1 MVNRRSIA
9 RGAALL
15 LCAVLAQ
22 GQTAAAEEKRLG
34 DYIYVPAMQA
44 SSAAGAISLR
54 VEGLALDAGS
64 DEAQV
69 VDALAGAEFGVYV
82 FSGLGEL
89 TPWANP
95 LYPSEPMRIRTG
107 DGETRFTLPQGAEFY
122 LRQESAPQGYLFD
135 DETLIPVTGGEIVVR
150 NAMAGQLA
158 VCTVDSL
165 GTPVASVV
173 LEATGEDGE
182 RRTLT
187 TDENGEAVLTC
198 EQAQRY
204 TVREVELPEGAFAAR
219 SISGGEAAQD
229 GVVASVSPAH
239 RTRVTF
245 EHPASGS
252 VLLDMRLTVI
262 DGNAQTGERPLEGVR
277 MEILSD
283 PAISVVTDA
292 QGQARASLLEGTY
305 DVRLSYEGSENVILP
320 VSEGQMIVQSGA
332 TTVIELNAL
341 EATGRVEWTADCERP
356 VDGGSVTLVSEST
369 GRRYGP
375 YALDAE
381 GVAVSEALPEDVYR
395 MAELTIDEDVQ
406 LGGVESG
413 GVSAQAAGDLP
424 LEVRAGEVTQV
435 RLQLLTREKQAF
447 GLAMER
453 LDEQGEVVQEAIGD
467 ALCLTLCHADGEA
480 VAQVEATQGVA
491 AVDALSGEYMLRMT
505 DSDASRLG
513 VQPESRVFA
522 LPSAQETIVF
532 ASERTRVI
540 LSSVDENGAPAAGA
554 VYQLTDG
561 AGARFEVTCDG
572 DGMAVSPL
580 LTPGEVIVETLDA
593 PQGYADAAA
602 LSVTAAAG
610 EAAHATVVHER
621 YGSVSL
627 AVRMQSLNESGV
639 AVYAPVAG
647 AQISVQRAEESGA
660 LTDMGVMLTTDENG
674 QADVSLPAG
683 GYAAV
688 IDGQTL
694 ALGCRAPEA
703 VRFNV
708 ENTKQTD
715 TALTCL
721 DDKGGVRVRLTGGRL
736 NDEDLAQIRFE
747 LTDADGT
754 VIEMTMQDG
763 AFYAGG
769 LAAGA
774 YVLRQTQMPQGY
786 TLAASR
792 TADVAG
798 GEVTE
803 ISVPLEEYAVVTVAK
818 TGLTFDSAMRTY
830 VVPLTGQYGV
840 YTLEDGGMKPY
851 PDADS
856 QVTLWANVTAQEM
869 AEGRNA
875 SAKLPAA
882 IEGTTYYLH
891 ELGSAEGFAA
901 DDTYYEVLLRAGE
914 MMTLECAVSSD
925 RGFFTLDAVD
935 AATGAH
941 VPGGAYALISR
952 STGETVLAFEM
963 GEEAY
968 QNPMAVPVGDY
979 VLRQTKAAPGYALS
993 VPAQRDVQV
1002 APYLMQGGQ
1011 VTAVQMAAVKV
1022 PQNSELDLIEAIY
1035 TAQQQGLTLLSVETG
1050 ALEGAETLLAP
1061 TLTLEAG
1068 AVGSERSDIA
1078 SVVLSGAGD
1087 AAGGAYRARVEYCLD
1102 GGGWQPSDARETGV
1116 LSGPT
1121 AVSLDDVRDDICAVR
1136 VTYISDATGKEEAGA
1151 GFTPGQVTLS
1161 VQASAQGS
1169 VDMAASCVFE
1179 GLFVYQ
1185 TEPDGQTQVL
1195 ARSAQ
1200 AENAFT
1206 MQADGLFETVSAG
1219 RDGRITGVAFF
1230 DENADGVMDA
1240 QETSR
1245 YAGMTVSLL
1254 TLGGDVVATARTG
1267 ADGRYAFDTISSGE
1281 YRVQFDAGESV
1292 VFSSGSLQSSHRISA
1307 VQDKRYGT
1315 SGVLQ
1320 IDGGHTDYVVNV
1332 GCIYAAEIDGAV
1344 LERVESG
1351 EMTGFAGLNV
1361 EMRALYAGADDEP
1374 IVVVTGGMGEFAFG
1388 RILPGTYEV
1397 TIEIPQGY
1405 LCQDAEDGKIVRTIE
1420 LGAGDTHAFG
1430 VLELE
1435 KSAAIHGAV
1444 RVDEDGDG
1452 VIPEDAKTLS
1462 GVRVAL
1468 LSVSEGHTGTVA
1480 ETVTDENGAYA
1491 FEALRAGEYSV
1502 LFELHGD
1509 WAFTRYGEDSS
1520 VYGAVSQSGATRTFT
1535 LKPGE
1540 TAASVDAGAT
1550 LPARLT
1556 VTVFCDTQYDGQKG
1570 AYEALLS
1577 GATVSLIRL
1586 ENGEDAE
1593 EIAYTTDAAGTAVF
1607 EGVSPGEY
1615 VIAYQ
1620 LPGQWRATRQVDAAS
1635 TNYPVSCVPQSASSS
1650 GRSLPFTLPMGGDEQ
1665 RYIGAMLSGSI
1676 SGVVFYDDDA
1686 DANRDESESA
1696 CPDVLVELL
1705 SQTGETA
1712 AQTRPDGDGSYAF
1725 EGLAP
1730 GRYSVRFTAQEGCG
1744 FSGTERT
1751 VTRGGVQASETNV
1764 SGTRAIS
1771 VTGGQATSTANA
1783 GVVRLSSLSGLVW
1796 EDRNGDRLP
1805 DEDETPMSGVSVHL
1819 MDGAGRNILASTE
1832 TDGDGC
1838 FAFEH
1843 LKPGTYKL
1851 RVDAQDGYVFSGAQE
1866 GGALSLETERDG
1878 RGYSQAFTLLGGVQV
1893 ENIGYGL
1900 LTQGAISGLVW
1911 EDSDFDGA
1919 MGASESGLRGATV
1932 TLMDENGEEVA
1943 SRQTIRSGEFTF
1955 DRLMPG
1961 DYALRVTLPDGYQY
1975 TAEGGES
1982 RAARTGTAD
1991 AEIALGTL
1999 AMGGAITDVRIGAL
2013 KAASLGGVVWYDQD
2027 DDGKRANEEAGMAN
2041 VQATLTMTSGAD
2053 AGRVLETVTDATGAY
2068 RFDGVTPGD
2077 AALTFALPDGYAFA
2091 RETVGTR
2098 RVSSVPM
2105 ENARTASTAS
2115 MMVAAGDSRMDIDVG
2130 VVGVG
2135 TVSGVVWEDSA
2146 YDGTMDQDERGV
2158 GGALVE
2164 LVNAATGETA
2174 GSAETDE
2181 NGGYAIDFV
2190 RRGEYALRVT
2200 LPGGRIFTRS
2210 GESAIDPVDGDTA
2223 QTGAFTLA
2231 MGESRED
2238 LRVGA
2243 IVPAS
2248 IAGRIVIDQNGDGAC
2263 GEDEPGLEGAVVTAM
2278 QGGTV
2283 VATAHA
2289 DETGAFSFDTLRPGT
2304 YRLRYVLGEDA
2315 FFAVGAQLNMTDAD
2329 ALEGETGE
2337 VTLAMGEFAQ
2347 AGAVPVVLAGRMA
2360 GRAFEDANV
2369 NGAMDAGEAAMTGV
2383 KAELL
2388 SADGTVLKET
2398 RVDSDGRYAFERLRA
2413 GTYSVRFT
2421 LDTGML
2427 FTDYTGRDSDS
2438 CVPVVDG
2445 SVGATNA
2452 IALAMGEER
2461 DSLNVGGILPGRI
2474 GDTVWH
2480 DKNGNGLQDYK
2491 EPLLADVPLT
2501 LLYVNADGT
2510 MTETATTRSDKFGYY
2525 AFDALRPGTYVLRLD
2540 AREGDTLTSCFGAPL
2555 GEIDSDLD
2563 PETGMSAPIA
2573 LKSGQTLLNVDV
2585 GLTDYAR

>member
-1 MVNRRSIA
+1 MNKRSIA
-9 RGAALL
+9 KGAALL
-15 LCAVLAQ
+15 LCAVLVH

-44 SSAAGAISLR
+44 SSTIGAISLR
-54 VEGLALDAGS
+54 VEGLALEAGS
-64 DEAQV
+64 DEAQIV
-69 VDALAGAEFGVYV
+69 ESLAGAEFGVYV
-82 FSGLGEL
+82 FSGTGEL

-107 DGETRFTLPQGAEFY
+107 EGETRFTLPQGAEFY

-135 DETLIPVTGGEIVVR
+135 DETLIPVTGGEIVVQ
-150 NAMAGQLA
+150 NAMAGQIA

-165 GTPVASVV
+165 GTPVAGVV

-204 TVREVELPEGAFAAR
+204 TVREAELPEGTFAAR
-219 SISGGEAAQD
+219 SVSGGEVTQD
-229 GVVASVSPAH
+229 GVVVSVSPAC

-262 DGNAQTGERPLEGVR
+262 DDNAQTVERPLEGVR

-283 PAISVVTDA
+283 PAVTVVTDA

-305 DVRLSYEGSENVILP
+305 GVRLSYEGAEDVIMP
-320 VSEGQMIVQSGA
+320 VSEGQMIVESGA
-332 TTVIELNAL
+332 TTVIELSAT

-381 GVAVSEALPEDVYR
+381 GTAVSGALPVDTYR
-395 MAELTIDEDVQ
+395 ISELTLNEGVQ
-406 LGGVESG
+406 LGSVESG
-413 GVSAQAAGDLP
+413 ALSVQAAGDLQ
-424 LEVRAGEVTQV
+424 LEVLAGQVTQV
-435 RLQLLTREKQAF
+435 RLQLLTRETQAF
-447 GLAMER
+447 SLVMER
-453 LDEQGEVVQEAIGD
+453 LDEQGEIVQEAMSE
-467 ALCLTLCHADGEA
+467 ALHLTLYRADGEA
-480 VAQVEATQGVA
+480 VAQLDSAEGLAT
-491 AVDALSGEYMLRMT
+491 VDALSGEYTLRMT
-505 DSDASRLG
+505 DSDAVRLS

-532 ASERTRVI
+532 ASERARVI

-561 AGARFEVTCDG
+561 AGARFEVACDE

-580 LTPGEVIVETLDA
+580 LTPGEVRVETLDA
-593 PQGYADAAA
+593 PQGHAGASP
-602 LSVTAAAG
+602 LSVTAEAGAATR
-610 EAAHATVVHER
+610 ATVVHER
-621 YGSVSL
+621 FGSVSL
-627 AVRMQSLNESGV
+627 TVRMKSLNESGG
-639 AVYAPVAG
+639 AAYAPVAG
-647 AQISVQRAEESGA
+647 AQVSVQRAEESGA
-660 LTDMGVMLTTDENG
+660 LTDTGVVLTTDENG
-674 QADVSLPAG
+674 LADVILPAG
-683 GYAAV
+683 EYAAV
-688 IDGQTL
+688 LDAQTL

-703 VRFNV
+703 VRFTV
-708 ENTKQTD
+708 ENTKQTEA
-715 TALTCL
+715 ALTCL
-721 DDKGGVRVRLTGGRL
+721 HDKGGVRVRLTGGRL
-736 NDEDLAQIRFE
+736 DDEEMAQVRFE

-769 LAAGA
+769 LAAGTYA
-774 YVLRQTQMPQGY
+774 LRQTQMPQGY
-786 TLAASR
+786 TLAAGR
-792 TADVAG
+792 TMDVLG

-830 VVPLTGQYGV
+830 VVPLAGQYGV
-840 YTLEDGGMKPY
+840 YTMENGEMKPY
-851 PDADS
+851 PGEDS

-901 DDTYYEVLLRAGE
+901 DETYYEVLLRAGE
-914 MMTLECAVSSD
+914 KTTLECAVSSD

-941 VPGGAYALISR
+941 VPGGAYALVSR

-968 QNPMAVPVGDY
+968 QNAMAVPVGEY

-993 VPAQRDVQV
+993 APAQSDVEV
-1002 APYLMQGGQ
+1002 LPYLTQGGQ

-1022 PQNSELDLIEAIY
+1022 PQDGELNLIEAIY
-1035 TAQQQGLTLLSVETG
+1035 AAQQQGLTLLSVETG
-1050 ALEGAETLLAP
+1050 MLEGAETLLAP
-1061 TLTLEAG
+1061 SLTLEAG
-1068 AVGSERSDIA
+1068 AAGSERSDIA

-1169 VDMAASCVFE
+1169 VDMTASCAFE
-1179 GLFVYQ
+1179 GLFVYR

-1195 ARSAQ
+1195 RRSAR
-1200 AENAFT
+1200 AEDAFT

-1281 YRVQFDAGESV
+1281 YRVQFDAGEGV
-1292 VFSSGSLQSSHRISA
+1292 VFSSGSLQSCHRISA
-1307 VQDKRYGT
+1307 VEDKRYGT

-1320 IDGGHTDYVVNV
+1320 MDGGHTDYVVNV
-1332 GCIYAAEIDGAV
+1332 GCIYAAELDGAV

-1351 EMTGFAGLNV
+1351 DLTGFAGLNV
-1361 EMRALYAGADDEP
+1361 EMRALDAGADDEP

-1388 RILPGTYEV
+1388 RVLPGTYEV
-1397 TIEIPQGY
+1397 TIDIPQGY
-1405 LCQDAEDGKIVRTIE
+1405 LCQDAEDGRIVRTVE
-1420 LGAGDTHAFG
+1420 LSAGDAYPFG

-1452 VIPEDAKTLS
+1452 VIPENARALS

-1468 LSVSEGHTGTVA
+1468 LRVSEGHTETAA

-1502 LFELHGD
+1502 LFELDGD

-1535 LKPGE
+1535 LMPGE
-1540 TAASVDAGAT
+1540 VAASVDAGAT
-1550 LPARLT
+1550 IPARLT

-1570 AYEALLS
+1570 TYEALLS

-1586 ENGEDAE
+1586 ENSEDAE
-1593 EIAYTTDAAGTAVF
+1593 EIAYTTDEAGTAVF

-1615 VIAYQ
+1615 VLAYQ
-1620 LPGQWRATRQVDAAS
+1620 LPGQWRATKQVDAAS

-1650 GRSLPFTLPMGGDEQ
+1650 GRSLPFALSMGGDEQ

-1686 DANRDESESA
+1686 DANLDESEAA

-1705 SQTGETA
+1705 SQSGETA
-1712 AQTRPDGDGSYAF
+1712 AQTRPGENGGYLF

-1730 GRYSVRFTAQEGCG
+1730 GRYTVRFTAQEGCG

-1751 VTRGGVQASETNV
+1751 ATRGGVQASDANV
-1764 SGTRAIS
+1764 SSTRAIS
-1771 VTGGQATSTANA
+1771 VTGGQATTTANA
-1783 GVVRLSSLSGLVW
+1783 GVVRLSGLSGLIW
-1796 EDRNGDRLP
+1796 EDQNGDRMP
-1805 DEDETPMSGVSVHL
+1805 DEGETPMSGVSVHL

-1832 TDGDGC
+1832 TGADGA
-1838 FAFEH
+1838 FAFER

-1893 ENIGYGL
+1893 QNIGYGL

-1911 EDSDFDGA
+1911 EDSDFDGV
-1919 MGASESGLRGATV
+1919 MGASDSGLRGATV
-1932 TLMDENGEEVA
+1932 TLIDENGGEAA

-1982 RAARTGTAD
+1982 LAPRTGAAD
-1991 AEIALGTL
+1991 AEIALGSL

-2013 KAASLGGVVWYDQD
+2013 KAATVGGVVWYDQD
-2027 DDGKRANEEAGMAN
+2027 DDGKRVSEDAGMAG

-2053 AGRVLETVTDATGAY
+2053 AGRVLETVTDDTGAY

-2077 AALTFALPDGYAFA
+2077 AVLTFALPDGYAFA
-2091 RETVGTR
+2091 RQAVGTR

-2105 ENARTASTAS
+2105 ENARTASTAPLT
-2115 MMVAAGDSRMDIDVG
+2115 MAAGESRTDIDVG

-2135 TVSGVVWEDSA
+2135 TISGVVWEDST
-2146 YDGTMDQDERGV
+2146 YDGRMDQDERGV

-2164 LVNAATGETA
+2164 LANAVTGETA
-2174 GSAETDE
+2174 ASAETDE
-2181 NGGYAIDFV
+2181 NGVYTIGFV
-2190 RRGEYALRVT
+2190 RKGEYALRVT

-2210 GESAIDPVDGDTA
+2210 GESAIEHVDGDTA
-2223 QTGAFTLA
+2223 QTGSFTLA

-2238 LRVGA
+2238 ILVGA

-2248 IAGRIVIDQNGDGAC
+2248 ITGRIVIDQNGDGTC
-2263 GEDEPGLEGAVVTAM
+2263 GADEQGLEGTVVTAM

-2283 VATAHA
+2283 VATAHS
-2289 DETGAFSFDTLRPGT
+2289 DQTGAFSFDTLRPGT

-2315 FFAVGAQLNMTDAD
+2315 FFAVGAPLNMTDAD
-2329 ALEGETGE
+2329 ALEAETGE
-2337 VTLAMGEFAQ
+2337 VTLAMGDAAQ

-2360 GRAFEDANV
+2360 GRAFEDTNV
-2369 NGAMDAGEAAMTGV
+2369 NGAMDAGEAAMDGV

-2388 SADGTVLKET
+2388 GADGAVLKET
-2398 RVDSDGRYAFERLRA
+2398 RVDGEGRYAFERLRA

-2421 LDTGML
+2421 LRSEML
-2427 FTDYTGRDSDS
+2427 FTDYTGRQGDS
-2438 CVPVVDG
+2438 CVPVPDG
-2445 SVGATNA
+2445 SVGTTSA
-2452 IALAMGEER
+2452 IALAMGEARE
-2461 DSLNVGGILPGRI
+2461 DLNVGGILPGRI

-2491 EPLLADVPLT
+2491 EPLLPDVQLT

-2510 MTETATTRSDKFGYY
+2510 MTETATTTSDRYGYY

-2540 AREGDTLTSCFGAPL
+2540 AREGDTLTSCFGEPL

-2563 PETGMSAPIA
+2563 PDTGMSAPIA
-2573 LKSGQTLLNVDV
+2573 LKSGQTLLNIDV
-2585 GLTDYAR
+2585 GLTDCAK